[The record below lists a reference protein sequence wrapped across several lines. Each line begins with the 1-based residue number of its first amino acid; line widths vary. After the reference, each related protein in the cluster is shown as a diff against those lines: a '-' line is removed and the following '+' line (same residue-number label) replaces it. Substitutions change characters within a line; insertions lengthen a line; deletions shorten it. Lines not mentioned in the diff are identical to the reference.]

1 MKGTYLGAHM
11 SIAGGIHR
19 AVDRAVEVKSDVLQ
33 VFVKNASRWQAPPR
47 SESETKKFR
56 SAVRNAG
63 LLKVVA
69 HNSYLINLASPDPEL
84 RRKSTYALIDELN
97 RSEELGIDYLVIHP
111 GAHLGSGVNEGI
123 RHIVR
128 SLDQVHE
135 KLPEVNVRIALE
147 TTAGQGSSIGYRFEH
162 LRDIL
167 DQTRESEKLFVC
179 LDTCHV
185 FAAGYDFRTKRD
197 FINLKAGF
205 DRIIGI
211 EKLKVVHLNDSKRE
225 LGSRVDRHQHIGKG
239 EIGLE
244 GFRSLMQDPWFE
256 KIPKILETPKG
267 TDSKNDVMNLS
278 TLRKLRSCS

>member
-56 SAVRNAG
+56 SAVRKAG
-63 LLKVVA
+63 LLSVVA
-69 HNSYLINLASPDPEL
+69 HNSYLTNLASPDPVL
-84 RRKSTYALIDELN
+84 RKKSTHALIDELN

-111 GAHLGSGVNEGI
+111 GAHLGSGVDEGI
-123 RHIVR
+123 RQIVR
-128 SLDQVHE
+128 SLDQVHK
-135 KLPEVNVRIALE
+135 KLPDVNVRIALE

-167 DQTRESEKLFVC
+167 EQTRESERLFVC

-185 FAAGYDFRTKRD
+185 FAAGYDLRTKRD
-197 FINLKAGF
+197 FINLKVEF
-205 DRIIGI
+205 DRVIGR

-244 GFRSLMQDPWFE
+244 GFRCLMQDPWFE

-267 TDSKNDVMNLS
+267 SDSKNDVMNLS
-278 TLRKLRSCS
+278 TLRELRS